1 MLEDSEFEQ
10 GLEMLTVAL
19 AFSYII
25 LLRIEGAPWTLQV
38 SPAGILSILWAQHV
52 SGLGSSCRSS

>member
-10 GLEMLTVAL
+10 GLEMWTVAL
-19 AFSYII
+19 AFIYII
-25 LLRIEGAPWTLQV
+25 LLRIAGDPWTQV

-52 SGLGSSCRSS
+52 SGLRSSCRSS

>member
-19 AFSYII
+19 AYIYII
-25 LLRIEGAPWTLQV
+25 LLRIAGAPCTHI
-38 SPAGILSILWAQHV
+38 SPAGILSILWVQHV
-52 SGLGSSCRSS
+52 SCLGSSCRSS